1 MAAVRPFRPALLLAV
16 WAVAIFV
23 FFSLSGSKLPGY
35 IVPIFPALGMLAA
48 MALER
53 IDERG
58 WRRQLNAMLV
68 IMAVGLLASPVVAT
82 LHSNHTATADY
93 RRYAVWV
100 AAAFVVMLTG
110 LWLARRLLRTHGLMP
125 SILVYTLALFTGFT
139 TALLGHESIG
149 GAASGASLVPAIRA
163 VLKDDMPIYGVR
175 TLDHT
180 LPFYLRHTTVMVEHP
195 DELEFGTQQEP
206 QKWLPTLDSFI
217 ARWREGPPALAIM
230 SADTY
235 RELTTRQV
243 PMHLVAQDQRRIVV
257 ANFPVPP
264 SPGR

>member
-1 MAAVRPFRPALLLAV
+1 
-16 WAVAIFV
+16 
-23 FFSLSGSKLPGY
+23 
-35 IVPIFPALGMLAA
+35 
-48 MALER
+48 
-53 IDERG
+53 
-58 WRRQLNAMLV
+58 
-68 IMAVGLLASPVVAT
+68 
-82 LHSNHTATADY
+82 
-93 RRYAVWV
+93 
-100 AAAFVVMLTG
+100 
-110 LWLARRLLRTHGLMP
+110 
-125 SILVYTLALFTGFT
+125 
-139 TALLGHESIG
+139 
-149 GAASGASLVPAIRA
+149 
-163 VLKDDMPIYGVR
+163 MPIYGVR